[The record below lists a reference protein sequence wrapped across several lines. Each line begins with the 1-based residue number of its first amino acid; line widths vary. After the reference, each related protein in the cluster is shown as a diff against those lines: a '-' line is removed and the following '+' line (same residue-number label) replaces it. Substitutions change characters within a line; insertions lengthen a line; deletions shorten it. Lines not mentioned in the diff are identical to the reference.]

1 VDYYLLDCQYLT
13 REVWNPLLHL
23 FPLLQ
28 LLLNQTPLPTQ
39 SLQTACV
46 SFCLFCLF
54 FFRTFILLLIG
65 CVFIQFF
72 SLFVFRLL
80 FSFANDLFFGHFEK
94 IFDVSLFASQLFESF
109 SNEALDDPED
119 FLVHDSDVVEVVKL
133 VEKLFLELFVGVGSG
148 GDHGCLFV
156 SPCLR

>member
-1 VDYYLLDCQYLT
+1 M
-13 REVWNPLLHL
+13 RNPLLHL

-28 LLLNQTPLPTQ
+28 FLLDETPLPSQ
-39 SLQTACV
+39 LLQTTRV

-54 FFRTFILLLIG
+54 FFRAFVLFLIR
-65 CVFIQFF
+65 CVFVKFF
-72 SLFVFRLL
+72 ILFVFRLL
-80 FSFANDLFFGHFEK
+80 FSLANDLFFGHFEE

-109 SNEALDDPED
+109 SNEGLDDPED

-133 VEKLFLELFVGVGSG
+133 VEELLLELFVGVGSG

-156 SPCLR
+156 SPCLG